1 MPKYLEILLNTSAA
15 VLVKSPQNN
24 HLCQKYY
31 TYGKYRDQKEGEW
44 YLWLTEPCRANLT
57 TWCRFKDIPLFNPKI
72 RH

>member
-1 MPKYLEILLNTSAA
+1 MGLHTLQ
-15 VLVKSPQNN
+15 VVVKSPQNN

-57 TWCRFKDIPLFNPKI
+57 TWCRFKDIPLFTPKV
-72 RH
+72 RN